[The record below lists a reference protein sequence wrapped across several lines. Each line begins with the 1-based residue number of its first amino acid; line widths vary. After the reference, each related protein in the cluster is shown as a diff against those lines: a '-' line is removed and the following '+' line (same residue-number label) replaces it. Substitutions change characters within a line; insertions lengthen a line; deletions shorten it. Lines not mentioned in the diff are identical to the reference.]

1 MAIEKK
7 VNTTVLNK
15 NLEKALKSYL
25 KTGSGDQAELIKD
38 LLAKGADANLLV
50 LDPDGTGVKHSV
62 LWYLLDTPDIV
73 QVLIEKGA
81 NVDVITDTGGLSPLH
96 NTIGYGSESY
106 FRTTRLLVE
115 NGANVNSSKNSG
127 ETVLMAAVKSA
138 INDEERVSLVQL
150 LVEKGANSDATDSS
164 GRTALQRLM
173 AEVEKRQA
181 RHLALLEEE
190 KAEHQ
195 AMLGRVDVLSR
206 ILQKG

>member
-1 MAIEKK
+1 
-7 VNTTVLNK
+7 
-15 NLEKALKSYL
+15 
-25 KTGSGDQAELIKD
+25 
-38 LLAKGADANLLV
+38 
-50 LDPDGTGVKHSV
+50 
-62 LWYLLDTPDIV
+62 
-73 QVLIEKGA
+73 
-81 NVDVITDTGGLSPLH
+81 
-96 NTIGYGSESY
+96 
-106 FRTTRLLVE
+106 
-115 NGANVNSSKNSG
+115 
-127 ETVLMAAVKSA
+127 MAAVKSA